1 VRTFFEQLDFRRF
14 QVDFDRPI
22 PMDDVSN
29 IPELTAYGDEM
40 GRKILND
47 ETDWAL
53 EITASQAPRRR

>member
-1 VRTFFEQLDFRRF
+1 
-14 QVDFDRPI
+14 VDFDRSI

-47 ETDWAL
+47 EADRAL
-53 EITASQAPRRR
+53 EIKASKASWRR